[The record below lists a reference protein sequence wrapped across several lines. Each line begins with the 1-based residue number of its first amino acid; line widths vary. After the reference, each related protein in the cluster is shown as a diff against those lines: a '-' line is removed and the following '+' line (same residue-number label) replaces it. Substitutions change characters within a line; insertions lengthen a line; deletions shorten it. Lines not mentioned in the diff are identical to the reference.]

1 MGHYKGEPVIMHTYW
16 GTRLKNG
23 SKYVLARTV
32 ITTTE
37 PGKELRN
44 IKETSKLANTL
55 KAIVTFGE

>member
-1 MGHYKGEPVIMHTYW
+1 MHTYW

-23 SKYVLARTV
+23 SKYILARTV

-44 IKETSKLANTL
+44 IKESSKLANTL